1 MNTRRDSPVLALF
14 VLTAISTV
22 GFIDRIIMN
31 VLVEPIRAEFDLTD
45 AQVGLLVGLAF
56 AVLNVALGIVVARIA
71 ERRRRLSLIAL
82 GTLLWS
88 LATAACGMVTTW
100 VQLLFARIGVGVGEA
115 VGLPATAS
123 TLSDYFPPE
132 RRTTAL
138 SVLTLAPPIGALI
151 GSAGGAWVAQ
161 YYGWREAFLAAAL
174 PGLVLAL
181 LAWVLV
187 EEPPRGRHDAGAGDH
202 VPPLSAV
209 LKRFWQ
215 VRTARHFLAGS
226 ALTGLVGFGL
236 NAFLAAMLARRFGFS
251 LVEAGVTAGVVASFP
266 ASFGTL
272 GGGWLADRLGK
283 RQPAAY
289 ALIPA
294 LTLLVATP
302 LYIVAI
308 TRDHVPT
315 LLVLL
320 GTSALFQYCYLGCT
334 AGVLQN
340 LMEPRMRA
348 TASAVTG
355 MVYSLISGG
364 IGPLLVGALSG
375 WYGARFT
382 GPGEGLMLAMATTT
396 LLYLWAAA
404 HYLLAARHTGKDL
417 GISPARP

>member
-1 MNTRRDSPVLALF
+1 MNTRRDSPALAL
-14 VLTAISTV
+14 VLLTAISTV
-22 GFIDRIIMN
+22 AFIDRIVMN
-31 VLVEPIRAEFDLTD
+31 VLVEPIRTEFGLTD
-45 AQVGLLVGLAF
+45 TQVGLLVGLAF
-56 AVLNVALGIVVARIA
+56 AVLNVMLGLVVARIA
-71 ERRRRLSLIAL
+71 ERKRRLSLIAL

-88 LATAACGMVTTW
+88 IATAACGIATTW
-100 VQLLFARIGVGVGEA
+100 GQLLLARIGVGVGEA

-123 TLSDYFPPE
+123 TLSDYFPPH
-132 RRTTAL
+132 RRTTAM

-161 YYGWREAFLAAAL
+161 HYGWRCAFIAAAV

-181 LAWVLV
+181 LAWLFVA
-187 EEPPRGRHDAGAGDH
+187 EPPRGRHDGAVGSE
-202 VPPLSAV
+202 VPPISAV
-209 LKRFWQ
+209 LRRFWTIP
-215 VRTARHFLAGS
+215 TARHFLAGS
-226 ALTGLVGFGL
+226 AIAGLVGFGL
-236 NAFLAAMLARRFGFS
+236 NAFLAAMLARKFGFS
-251 LVEAGVTAGVVASFP
+251 LVEAGVTAGLVASFP
-266 ASFGTL
+266 ASFSVL

-283 RQPAAY
+283 LRPAAY

-294 LTLLVATP
+294 LTLLVAVP
-302 LYIVAI
+302 LYVTAI

-315 LLVLL
+315 LLALL

-364 IGPLLVGALSG
+364 LGPLLIGMLSG

-382 GPGEGLMLAMATTT
+382 APGAGLVLAMASTT

-404 HYLLAARHTGKDL
+404 HYLLAARHAGRDL
-417 GISPARP
+417 GCGV